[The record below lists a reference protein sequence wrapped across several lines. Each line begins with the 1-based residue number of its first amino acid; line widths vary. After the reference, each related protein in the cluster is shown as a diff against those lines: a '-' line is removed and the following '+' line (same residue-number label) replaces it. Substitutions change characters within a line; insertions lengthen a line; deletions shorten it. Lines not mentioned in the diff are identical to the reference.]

1 MSNQDDTINNDKEE
15 ITGSVPQLKSPI
27 VWGFLTVAFLTLIL
41 GFFTLLSVIVDS
53 IQHNRLNYPDAVLI
67 SFLLI
72 FGGFVLLGGT
82 IIMKKW
88 SPQPQINT
96 LKDTSDIKQ

>member
-1 MSNQDDTINNDKEE
+1 MSNQDDTIKNNKEE
-15 ITGSVPQLKSPI
+15 ISGSIPPIKSPI
-27 VWGFLTVAFLTLIL
+27 VWSFLTVAFLTLII

-53 IQHNRLNYPDAVLI
+53 IQHSRLNYPDAVLI

-72 FGGFVLLGGT
+72 FGGFTLLGGT

-88 SPQPQINT
+88 SPQPQIDT
-96 LKDTSDIKQ
+96 MDDTSDIKI